1 LKKATQEAEV
11 KRIAAE
17 KSAHENAMK
26 EEEAA
31 LLKQKQEIAVEKAAL
46 EAQHNQYVK
55 MIEE

>member
-1 LKKATQEAEV
+1 
-11 KRIAAE
+11 
-17 KSAHENAMK
+17 MK

-31 LLKQKQEIAVEKAAL
+31 LMKQKNEIAVEKAAL